1 MSDRRKTSRETESY
15 VGHHR
20 RHHRRHGPELAL
32 TDAGRVDHTEHA
44 LLAVTSGTTVEE
56 SGVGV
61 IDDLGDCGRKFVSSR
76 RIMQIVLDVQVK
88 LVFCSPVAKGASEVL
103 LQISN
108 CEDLVTV
115 WLFAPHMKRTVSPT
129 DAFTAKGT

>member
-1 MSDRRKTSRETESY
+1 
-15 VGHHR
+15 
-20 RHHRRHGPELAL
+20 
-32 TDAGRVDHTEHA
+32 
-44 LLAVTSGTTVEE
+44 
-56 SGVGV
+56 
-61 IDDLGDCGRKFVSSR
+61 
-76 RIMQIVLDVQVK
+76 MQNVLDVQVK

-108 CEDLVTV
+108 WEDLVTV